1 MAELVLHCP
10 DRFKSYLFQTDA
22 CLESKDAK
30 EAEELLRLKEL
41 EYLQK
46 VLQFNIGIGKSYL
59 KQYIRKFS
67 TSDVLSVEYCS
78 FNKKESGHWVN
89 AILFNEDQYGKAITD
104 SSLSKYKKPKKSRRR
119 VYLESNM
126 NDELLY
132 TAYLIDRTIAAYG
145 SQVTD
150 CIYGD
155 IDEENGLEIYLKR
168 IRPLLGKPTEL
179 MIELSVTG
187 RLHFCVK
194 SKYNLN
200 DTFLE
205 ELRNII
211 RDNLNIHFDIR
222 TSKQAMVL
230 PDSHRYK
237 SGYLRDGRFIPFAN
251 LPEKFYYQEK
261 MIQTLSQSPDTIQSV
276 DTKNIFE
283 LYSNNTGVIK
293 EYLSFINQTTGE
305 DNNCI
310 SNECE
315 DEGSFVDQGGE
326 TCESIVNQQPLYIRK
341 KRRTYNSVKEKLY
354 HGFPFGRGNR
364 YERMKEIIS
373 FGIRNNFSLEEC
385 FEAFE
390 SNHDGTSKDLTKW
403 PINRRRKV
411 VEDCFINMEK
421 KYKEEYRRY
430 CKPADEHNRGF
441 ISNINLIPQELLPGI
456 ERVSKII
463 YAKQIKPTLKKEYWK
478 REYIR
483 ATELVVKE
491 IIGFSIYNYNTPRN
505 KSEKKKISYK
515 KFKDIN
521 RGFQIS
527 RKYLFSLKDH
537 YGLKI
542 DVLHLFNIV
551 THSSIFKQL
560 TSGKTGYSSHP
571 EHSYCRQW
579 TYIDFN
585 DNLEDACFHKALLLF
600 NRNDWKATVG
610 NIRLCLK
617 GYIKRNCYNTYS
629 LFRKKLE
636 QYTSSLKMI
645 RGLLDKTNSICV
657 NLKLIRQ
664 LYLDYS
670 SIKS

>member
-1 MAELVLHCP
+1 MIEPLLHCP
-10 DRFKSYLFQTDA
+10 DRFKSYLFQTDN
-22 CLESKDAK
+22 CLETK
-30 EAEELLRLKEL
+30 EAEEIIRQKEF
-41 EYLQK
+41 EYLQE
-46 VLQFNIGIGKSYL
+46 VLQFDIGIGKPFS
-59 KQYIRKFS
+59 KQYIRKS
-67 TSDVLSVEYCS
+67 NTSNIHSVEYS
-78 FNKKESGHWVN
+78 RFDKKQDGHWVN
-89 AILFNEDQYGKAITD
+89 AILFNEDQYVKVITD
-104 SSLSKYKKPKKSRRR
+104 SSLSKYKEPKKSRRR
-119 VYLESNM
+119 VYLESNFT
-126 NDELLY
+126 DDLLY
-132 TAYLIDRTIAAYG
+132 KAYLIDRTVAAYG

-168 IRPLLGKPTEL
+168 IRPLLGQPTEL
-179 MIELSVTG
+179 MIELSVMG
-187 RLHFCVK
+187 RLHFCVR

-237 SGYLRDGRFIPFAN
+237 SGYLRDGRFIPFAD
-251 LPEKFYYQEK
+251 LHEKFNYQEK

-283 LYSNNTGVIK
+283 LYSNNTVMIK
-293 EYLSFINQTTGE
+293 EYLSFNDQTAGE

-310 SNECE
+310 RSE
-315 DEGSFVDQGGE
+315 FVDAATPIDQE
-326 TCESIVNQQPLYIRK
+326 TEHCVDKISQQPLYIRK

-354 HGFPFGRGNR
+354 YGFPFGRGNR
-364 YERMKEIIS
+364 YEKMKEIVS
-373 FGIRNNFSLEEC
+373 YGMRNNFSSEEC
-385 FEAFE
+385 FEAVE
-390 SNHDGTSKDLTKW
+390 SNHDGTSNDLTKW

-411 VEDCFINMEK
+411 VEDCFINMEN
-421 KYKEEYRRY
+421 KYKEKYRRY
-430 CKPADEHNRGF
+430 CKPADERKMGF
-441 ISNINLIPQELLPGI
+441 ISNISLIPQELLPAI

-483 ATELVVKE
+483 ATELVLKE

-515 KFKDIN
+515 RFKDIN

-527 RKYLFSLKDH
+527 RTYLFLLKEH

-551 THSSIFKQL
+551 AHSSIFKQL
-560 TSGKTGYSSHP
+560 TSGKIGYSSHP

-585 DNLEDACFHKALLLF
+585 DTLEDACFHKALLLF

-617 GYIKRNCYNTYS
+617 GYIKRNCYNTHS
-629 LFRKKLE
+629 LLRKKLE
-636 QYTSSLKMI
+636 QYTSSLRMI
-645 RGLLDKTNSICV
+645 RGLIDKTNSICV
-657 NLKLIRQ
+657 NLKSIRQ

-670 SIKS
+670 SIRS